1 MTFNGKAKPNDL
13 FKRKEGFI
21 DKMNEL
27 DEKSPR
33 YIDLIEFEVR
43 METPYKTAKQT
54 IMENIVKFSDEDD
67 NDDDQLY
74 LEVLES
80 NQNFTSGFERLK
92 NLIEIK
98 RIKKERREKKFAQI
112 DWQAQ
117 RLDKLARLVNKIFVS
132 EKKTALRVEF
142 LEERLKNSDYSIST
156 VKSDLERLI
165 RNSNGWLKVWKGW
178 VKKNSSI
185 DASKFVKLF

>member
-1 MTFNGKAKPNDL
+1 
-13 FKRKEGFI
+13 
-21 DKMNEL
+21 
-27 DEKSPR
+27 
-33 YIDLIEFEVR
+33 

-80 NQNFTSGFERLK
+80 NQKFTSGFERLK

-98 RIKKERREKKFAQI
+98 RIKKERKEKKLAQI

-142 LEERLKNSDYSIST
+142 LEERLKNCDYSIST